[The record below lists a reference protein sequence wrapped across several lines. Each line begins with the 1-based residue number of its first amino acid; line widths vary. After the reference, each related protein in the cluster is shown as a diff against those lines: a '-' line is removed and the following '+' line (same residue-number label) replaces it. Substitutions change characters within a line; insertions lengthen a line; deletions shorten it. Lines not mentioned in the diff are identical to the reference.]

1 MRALLD
7 THTVVWATLS
17 PRKLS
22 RAAVEIISD
31 EASTIFVSA
40 ATAWEIATKVRLG
53 KLNEAAPLERVF
65 LEKMHEAWY
74 TVLPVNAEEGL
85 RAGRLFGNYGDP
97 FDRMLAAQA
106 LAMDIPILSV
116 DAKLDGFGVRRIW

>member
-22 RAAVEIISD
+22 RAAAEIIAD
-31 EASTIFVSA
+31 EASPIFVSA
-40 ATAWEIATKVRLG
+40 VTAWEIATKVRLG
-53 KLNEAAPLERVF
+53 KFEEAAPLERVF
-65 LEKMHEAWY
+65 VEKMNEAGY
-74 TVLPVNAEEGL
+74 ILLPVAVEEGL
-85 RAGRLFGNYGDP
+85 RAGRLIGNHGDP

-116 DAKLDGFGVRRIW
+116 DAKLDAFGVRRIW